1 VVLGAADAVR
11 APRAEG
17 VEADLH
23 LTGLV
28 KRFGPV
34 VAVDGISL
42 AIEKGEFIT
51 LLGPSGC
58 GKTTT
63 LRLVAGFEQQTA
75 GTVRIQGRSV
85 DGVPPHRRNC
95 NTVFQN
101 YALFP
106 HMSVFENVAFGLRVR
121 HRPAREIEQK
131 VREALERVHLA
142 GYEQRRPH
150 QLSGGQQQRVAL
162 ARALVNEPA
171 ILLLD
176 EPLGALDLKL
186 RKEMQLELKRIHRD
200 VGITFVYVTHDQ
212 EEALT
217 MSDRIAVM
225 EAGRVAQFDT
235 PRQIYERPTSTF
247 VASFVGES
255 NFFPGRV
262 LSSDGERAMI
272 ALEQGAAL
280 PCVDSARLPPGT
292 AVVVQVRP
300 ESVLLEA
307 APRDD
312 AGPGLDGSIEDVVY
326 LGPRAEVM
334 VRLDG
339 SGQLVQCEDYHQ
351 RALQRSFGRGQ
362 RVRTSWLAERGRL
375 FETDSHDPL

>member
-1 VVLGAADAVR
+1 VVLDATAVR
-11 APRAEG
+11 MPRAEG
-17 VEADLH
+17 MQPDLE
-23 LTGLV
+23 LVGLV

-34 VAVDGISL
+34 IAVDGVSL
-42 AIEKGEFIT
+42 SVDKGEFIT

-63 LRLVAGFEQQTA
+63 LRMVAGFERQTA
-75 GTVRIQGRSV
+75 GEIRIQGRPV
-85 DGVPPHRRNC
+85 DGVPPYRRNC

-106 HMSVFENVAFGLRVR
+106 HMSVFENVAFGLRVKG
-121 HRPAREIEQK
+121 RPAAEIGRRVGQ
-131 VREALERVHLA
+131 ALEQVRLA

-150 QLSGGQQQRVAL
+150 QLSGGQQQRIAL

-200 VGITFVYVTHDQ
+200 VGITFIYVTHDQ

-225 EAGRVAQFDT
+225 DQGTLQQVGT
-235 PRQIYERPTSTF
+235 PREIYERPASTF
-247 VASFVGES
+247 VAGFVGES
-255 NFFPGRV
+255 NFFPGQV
-262 LSSDGERAMI
+262 LSANGSG
-272 ALEQGAAL
+272 ALVALDRGAAL
-280 PCVDSARLPPGT
+280 PCTDPARLPAGT

-300 ESVLLEA
+300 ENVLLEV
-307 APRDD
+307 PRDD
-312 AGPGLDGSIEDVVY
+312 ASPGLDGAIEDIVY
-326 LGPRAEVM
+326 LGTRVEVI

-339 SGQLVQCEDYHQ
+339 SEQRVQCEDFHQ
-351 RALQRSFGRGQ
+351 RALQKGFERGQ
-362 RVRTSWLAERGRL
+362 RVRVGWQPEGGVVFKGAGR
-375 FETDSHDPL
+375 DPV